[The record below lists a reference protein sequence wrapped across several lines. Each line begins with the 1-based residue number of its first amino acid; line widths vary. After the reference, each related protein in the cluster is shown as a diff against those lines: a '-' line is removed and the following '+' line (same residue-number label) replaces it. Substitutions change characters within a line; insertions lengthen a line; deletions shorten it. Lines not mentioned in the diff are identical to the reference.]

1 MAELREESLE
11 LEDQYQLYLKRVGL
25 SEKNMHPVQRTE
37 TKRAFMG
44 ACGQILVLFRD
55 VLGAIED
62 EDKAVLH
69 MEDLFNQVQIYWRN
83 ESN

>member
-1 MAELREESLE
+1 MAELKEKSLD
-11 LEDQYQLYLKRVGL
+11 LEDQFSFYLNKVGL
-25 SEKNMHPVQRTE
+25 SKSEMHPIQLTE

-44 ACGQILVLFRD
+44 ACGQMLVLFRD

-62 EDKAVLH
+62 EDKAILQ
-69 MEDLFNQVQIYWRN
+69 MEDLFNQIQIFWNN